1 MQFCTDYSTLLQLH
15 DGSNYELLNNRS
27 DATFHRQQQQQQQ
40 FCWCKDELCSLSLVN
55 LGFTTKSD
63 LGIMI
68 KELRHFFPS
77 FNTTKGAPVI
87 QLCALQSGL
96 KMSGTRFYIT
106 QNATKMNQAAAC
118 FLKLFFEK
126 TRHF

>member
-27 DATFHRQQQQQQQ
+27 DATFHRQQQQ
-40 FCWCKDELCSLSLVN
+40 FCWCKDELCSLSLSLVN

-63 LGIMI
+63 LGIII

-118 FLKLFFEK
+118 FLKLFFKK